1 MKRLG
6 IENGALDAVDARI
19 VALLADNARI
29 PTAELA
35 RSVGLSA
42 PSVAERLR
50 RLEDSGVIEG
60 YMARI
65 APAAIG
71 YPVAAW
77 LRVRPVPGE
86 LKRVAEIIR
95 SIPEI
100 TECDRITGEDCFLA
114 RVRVASVADLER
126 LLDQLVPYAMTN
138 TAIVQS
144 SPVLPRLPPLTPAA

>member
-42 PSVAERLR
+42 PSIAERLR

-71 YPVAAW
+71 YPVSAW

>member
-1 MKRLG
+1 
-6 IENGALDAVDARI
+6 
-19 VALLADNARI
+19 
-29 PTAELA
+29 
-35 RSVGLSA
+35 
-42 PSVAERLR
+42 
-50 RLEDSGVIEG
+50 
-60 YMARI
+60 MARI